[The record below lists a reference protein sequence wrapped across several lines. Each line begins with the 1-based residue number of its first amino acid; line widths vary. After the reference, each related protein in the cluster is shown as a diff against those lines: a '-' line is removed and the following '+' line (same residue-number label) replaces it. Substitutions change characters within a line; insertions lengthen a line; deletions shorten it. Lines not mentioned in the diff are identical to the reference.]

1 MRKNRLAALF
11 FAAALAL
18 TAAVSCE
25 RNKNSSSSDE
35 SSYKISEDG
44 RLDGLADKEYKVDIT
59 EEADVNDTGFKLN
72 GVVDSGKTNDNGDH
86 FVYINVTVNNPTEK
100 SYELS
105 VLNNFY
111 ILFGD
116 ETEAHYHV
124 QPDLYAKNNISDYK
138 GSSFEVPAKGS
149 FSGLIGGFLIP
160 AAQNEYTVCFFP
172 SLDDEHD
179 KSNVVKVKVKQEDIT
194 KLTPAA

>member
-72 GVVDSGKTNDNGDH
+72 GVVDSGMAT
-86 FVYINVTVNNPTEK
+86 T
-100 SYELS
+100 
-105 VLNNFY
+105 
-111 ILFGD
+111 LF
-116 ETEAHYHV
+116 T
-124 QPDLYAKNNISDYK
+124 LM
-138 GSSFEVPAKGS
+138 
-149 FSGLIGGFLIP
+149 LR
-160 AAQNEYTVCFFP
+160 
-172 SLDDEHD
+172 
-179 KSNVVKVKVKQEDIT
+179 
-194 KLTPAA
+194 